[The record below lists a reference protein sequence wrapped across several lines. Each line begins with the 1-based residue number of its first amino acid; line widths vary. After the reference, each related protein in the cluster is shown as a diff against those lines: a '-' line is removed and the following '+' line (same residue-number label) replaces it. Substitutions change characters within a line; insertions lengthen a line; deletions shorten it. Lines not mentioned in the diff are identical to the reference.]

1 MHMVGCVEQQ
11 TSHTVEVKTFDFMTR
26 AFFKAVCMSH
36 RKVKKDF
43 ANDLDLRKV
52 KQSRSQKSQTEQGWL
67 AAPPRHADCSRSPVT
82 QRRQLNAR
90 VSVSSV
96 EQSSSWWQ
104 KFAAQLKLKASAV
117 TAPSLL

>member
-1 MHMVGCVEQQ
+1 MVGCVEQQ
-11 TSHTVEVKTFDFMTR
+11 ASHTVEVKTFDFMTR

-52 KQSRSQKSQTEQGWL
+52 KLSKVGLQPLRGMQIARGL
-67 AAPPRHADCSRSPVT
+67 VT

-90 VSVSSV
+90 VSVS
-96 EQSSSWWQ
+96 
-104 KFAAQLKLKASAV
+104 
-117 TAPSLL
+117 